1 MNRPVPIQPRS
12 NIVQDKLLK
21 IIPAAIVGLLGLSV
35 LSGSFYT
42 VNSGQRAIVLRFG
55 QIQAVEAEGL
65 HMKIPFVDSTV
76 LVDVRTLKAE
86 SPADAGT
93 RDLQRVHAKVALNY
107 HLKAEA
113 LRDTYSRVGLNVEDK
128 VIDPRIQEVIKAVV
142 ARYSAEELLAK
153 RDDVKRDAE
162 TALRNQLAS
171 YNIVVEAIQIT
182 NFQFSQAFDQ
192 AIEAK
197 QTAEQNALKAKND
210 LERIK
215 IEAEQKI
222 AMAKA
227 EAETIR
233 IQADAIRAQGGAEYV
248 QLKAI
253 EKWNG
258 QMPQVSGGATPFISL
273 PPVK

>member
-1 MNRPVPIQPRS
+1 MPTHI
-12 NIVQDKLLK
+12 IKYALLAVVG
-21 IIPAAIVGLLGLSV
+21 IIGLSV
-35 LSGSFYT
+35 VSDCFYT
-42 VNSGQRAIVLRFG
+42 VTSGQRAIVFRFG
-55 QIQAVEAEGL
+55 QIKAVESEGL
-65 HMKIPFVDSTV
+65 HLKVPFMDTTII
-76 LVDVRTLKAE
+76 VDVRTLKAE

-93 RDLQRVHAKVALNY
+93 KDLQRVSTNVALNY
-107 HLKAEA
+107 HLDANVLK
-113 LRDTYSRVGLNVEDK
+113 DTYSRVGLDVESK
-128 VIDPRIQEVIKAVV
+128 VIDPRIQEVVKAVV

-153 RDDVKRDAE
+153 REEVKQE
-162 TALRNQLAS
+162 VELALRNQLAS

-182 NFQFSQAFDQ
+182 NFQFSASFDH

-215 IEAEQKI
+215 IEADQKI

-258 QMPQVSGGATPFISL
+258 QLPQVSGANTPFISL
-273 PPVK
+273 TPR

>member
-1 MNRPVPIQPRS
+1 
-12 NIVQDKLLK
+12 
-21 IIPAAIVGLLGLSV
+21 
-35 LSGSFYT
+35 
-42 VNSGQRAIVLRFG
+42 
-55 QIQAVEAEGL
+55 VE
-65 HMKIPFVDSTV
+65 S
-76 LVDVRTLKAE
+76 
-86 SPADAGT
+86 
-93 RDLQRVHAKVALNY
+93 
-107 HLKAEA
+107 
-113 LRDTYSRVGLNVEDK
+113 K
-128 VIDPRIQEVIKAVV
+128 VIDPRIQEVVKAVV

-153 RDDVKRDAE
+153 REEVKQE
-162 TALRNQLAS
+162 VELALRNQLAS

-182 NFQFSQAFDQ
+182 NFQFSASFDH

-215 IEAEQKI
+215 IEADQKI

-258 QMPQVSGGATPFISL
+258 QLPQVSGANTPFISL
-273 PPVK
+273 TPQR

>member
-1 MNRPVPIQPRS
+1 MPVNVIKY
-12 NIVQDKLLK
+12 VVLT
-21 IIPAAIVGLLGLSV
+21 IVGLIGLSII
-35 LSGSFYT
+35 SDCFYT
-42 VNSGQRAIVLRFG
+42 VTSGQRAIVFRFG
-55 QIQAVEAEGL
+55 QIKAVESEGL
-65 HMKIPFVDSTV
+65 HLKVPFMDTFV

-93 RDLQRVHAKVALNY
+93 RDLQRVSTTVALNY
-107 HLKAEA
+107 HLDANVLK
-113 LRDTYSRVGLNVEDK
+113 DTYSRVGLDVENK
-128 VIDPRIQEVIKAVV
+128 VIDPRIQEVVKAVV
-142 ARYSAEELLAK
+142 ARFSAEELLAK
-153 RDDVKRDAE
+153 RDDVKQE
-162 TALRNQLAS
+162 VELALRTQLAL

-182 NFQFSQAFDQ
+182 NFQFSASFDH

-215 IEAEQKI
+215 IEADQKV

-253 EKWNG
+253 EKWDG
-258 QMPQVSGGATPFISL
+258 MLPQVSGGNTPFISL
-273 PPVK
+273 PAQR

>member
-1 MNRPVPIQPRS
+1 MPTHI
-12 NIVQDKLLK
+12 IKYALLAVVG
-21 IIPAAIVGLLGLSV
+21 IIGLSV
-35 LSGSFYT
+35 VSDCFYT
-42 VNSGQRAIVLRFG
+42 VTSGQRAIVFRFG
-55 QIQAVEAEGL
+55 QIKAVESEGL
-65 HMKIPFVDSTV
+65 HLKVPFMDTTII
-76 LVDVRTLKAE
+76 VDVRTLKAE

-93 RDLQRVHAKVALNY
+93 KDLQRVSTNVALNY
-107 HLKAEA
+107 HLDANVLK
-113 LRDTYSRVGLNVEDK
+113 DTYSRVGLDVESK
-128 VIDPRIQEVIKAVV
+128 VIDPRIQEVVKAVV

-153 RDDVKRDAE
+153 REEVKQE
-162 TALRNQLAS
+162 VELALRNQLAS

-182 NFQFSQAFDQ
+182 NFQFSASFDH

-215 IEAEQKI
+215 IEADQKI

-258 QMPQVSGGATPFISL
+258 QLPQVSGANTPFISL
-273 PPVK
+273 TPQR

>member
-1 MNRPVPIQPRS
+1 MPTHI
-12 NIVQDKLLK
+12 IKYALLAVVG
-21 IIPAAIVGLLGLSV
+21 IIGLSV
-35 LSGSFYT
+35 VSDCFYT
-42 VNSGQRAIVLRFG
+42 VTSGQRAIVFRFG
-55 QIQAVEAEGL
+55 QIKAVESEGL
-65 HMKIPFVDSTV
+65 HLKVPFMDTTII
-76 LVDVRTLKAE
+76 VDVRTLKAE

-93 RDLQRVHAKVALNY
+93 KDLQRVSANVALNY
-107 HLKAEA
+107 HLDPNVLK
-113 LRDTYSRVGLNVEDK
+113 DTYSRVGLDVESK
-128 VIDPRIQEVIKAVV
+128 VIDPRIQEVVKAVV

-153 RDDVKRDAE
+153 REEVKQE
-162 TALRNQLAS
+162 VELALRNQLAS

-182 NFQFSQAFDQ
+182 NFQFSASFDH

-215 IEAEQKI
+215 IEADQKV

-258 QMPQVSGGATPFISL
+258 QLPQVSGANTPFISL
-273 PPVK
+273 TPR